1 VKNTRI
7 SKFKYATAPLA
18 LGLALISTPS
28 FAQDE
33 AAEEEAG
40 EAIIVTGSRI
50 ARPNIEAASPV
61 TVVGAEQVALTG
73 TTTVETLLNELPQVV
88 PGNTR
93 VSNNSGGENFST
105 IDLRGLGPGR
115 TLILLNGERLPAST
129 TTGVTDVSQIPT
141 GLIERIDVVTGG
153 ASAVYGSDAIAGVVN
168 FILKKDF
175 EGVELVGQTSLSEDG
190 TGFGFNV
197 SGLVGGNFA
206 DGKGNLT
213 VYGSFT
219 DRSSVSQSRYD
230 YSRVSQAIYYDNA
243 SGNPY
248 VADHPDE
255 RLSTTGFT
263 LSSGGSATNPYGTI
277 LPSSLGAA
285 QFSGLAGVLP
295 LTFGAAD
302 TDCNPATAG
311 VTVNN
316 AASISFNDAGAVAPS
331 FTGTR
336 CAVADRSFGSSRYN
350 FAPQNYLITP
360 YDRLTLTAIGRYD
373 FDDKTRLNVYTSF
386 TNANQQVNLA
396 PTPATGIVVPVNSP
410 LIPADLAAALATRTF
425 VNRLTTGV
433 VTGSAGNDV
442 SYFTGRFANANSCRD
457 VDGDGVLDLA
467 AAACSAPISAANEPF
482 VINRRF
488 SETGPRDGR
497 FKTNAVNVRAIIE
510 HDLNDDWQV
519 NVIGSFGRVDNALR
533 GIGNINRTAVA
544 QGLLGCPAGSLPG
557 CVPIDIFGGNTLT
570 PAMLNFVR
578 IDTQQ
583 TESFEQSRVAANLTG
598 SLGELPGGPIGIAVG
613 AEYRKDTGESV
624 VDDAQRTGDIYG
636 FNAVQSIAGSINVKE
651 VYGEVRLPILD
662 MLSIGAGARY
672 SDYSTVG
679 GLFNWKA
686 EAELTPV
693 DFLKIRASYNRAA
706 RAPNVFELLQNG
718 DQGFPAAVDPCNDT
732 LARTAAILARCQAA
746 APAANFFGFNQS
758 NSQVQAFAFGNPN
771 LGEERA
777 ETWTAGAV
785 LNFDNFIGGSLTATA
800 DYYHIKLMDRVASLG
815 ASFWLSQCYSAGDP
829 AACARIE
836 RDAGSGQIVSVDTTV
851 DNADSAFITSGVDF
865 GLDWSTDLL
874 GGRVSVSNV
883 FTYVD
888 KYNIGG
894 TEYSDTVF
902 SGIGGVITKY
912 ANTLTTAFRKD
923 GITAQVRY
931 VWKKGARQ
939 NFPGAELEGFFAD
952 GNSARIPDLH
962 LVNLSLRAQV
972 SDKFEIT
979 GIVNNL
985 LNKYPPQ
992 TLTGTFEQANTNI
1005 SFYDAYALGRNYT
1018 IQARIKF

>member
-61 TVVGAEQVALTG
+61 TVVSAEQVALTG

-88 PGNTR
+88 AGNTR

-219 DRSSVSQSRYD
+219 DRSSVSQSRYN
-230 YSRVSQAIYYDNA
+230 YSRVSGALLFDPNVDVGTGYPARTVTDPSQIATLF
-243 SGNPY
+243 
-248 VADHPDE
+248 PD
-255 RLSTTGFT
+255 GFGIAAG
-263 LSSGGSATNPYGTI
+263 GGSATPPWGTI
-277 LPSSLGAA
+277 AASTLAGTQFRNLSTLLPSTFAGAN
-285 QFSGLAGVLP
+285 
-295 LTFGAAD
+295 
-302 TDCNPATAG
+302 TDCNTATAG
-311 VTVNN
+311 VNVGSTGTV
-316 AASISFNDAGAVAPS
+316 SFNDARQLSPLASGGFCTIPIR
-331 FTGTR
+331 GN
-336 CAVADRSFGSSRYN
+336 GSSRYN

-360 YDRLTLTAIGRYD
+360 YDRLTLTATGRYE

-396 PTPATGIVVPVNSP
+396 PTPATGIVVTTAAPF
-410 LIPADLAAALATRTF
+410 IPADLAAALAARTYF
-425 VNRLTTGV
+425 ARTAGV
-433 VTGSAGNDV
+433 GASGTAFDA
-442 SYFTGRFANANSCRD
+442 GRFTS
-457 VDGDGVLDLA
+457 
-467 AAACSAPISAANEPF
+467 AAACRTVGDTPNDAPAANCVETSAANEPF

-497 FKTNAVNVRAIIE
+497 FKTNAVNVRAILE
-510 HDLNDDWQV
+510 HDLSDNWQV
-519 NVIGSFGRVDNALR
+519 NGVFSYGRVDNSLR

-544 QGLLGCPAGSLPG
+544 QGLLSCPAGSLPG
-557 CVPIDIFGGNTLT
+557 CVPINLFGADTLT
-570 PAMLNFVR
+570 PAMLSFVR
-578 IDTQQ
+578 VDTQQ
-583 TESFEQSRVAANLTG
+583 TEAFEQVRAAVNLTG
-598 SLGELPGGPIGIAVG
+598 SLGELPGGPIGIAAG
-613 AEYRKDTGESV
+613 AEYRKDSGEGI

-636 FNAVQSIAGSINVKE
+636 FNAVQSLAGSISVKE
-651 VYGEVRLPILD
+651 VYGEIRLPILD
-662 MLSIGAGARY
+662 MLSVGAGARY
-672 SDYSTVG
+672 SDYSSVG

-693 DFLKIRASYNRAA
+693 DFLKLRASYNRAA
-706 RAPNVFELLQNG
+706 RAPNVFELFQNG
-718 DQGFPAAVDPCNDT
+718 DQGFPSYVDPCNDT
-732 LARTAAILARCQAA
+732 AARSAAVLARCVAG
-746 APAANFFGFNQS
+746 APGANFTGFAQANG
-758 NSQVQAFAFGNPN
+758 QVQAFAFGNPN
-771 LGEERA
+771 LSEEKA

-785 LNFDNFIGGSLTATA
+785 LNFDNVVGGALTLTA
-800 DYYHIKLMDRVASLG
+800 DYYNIKLTNRVAGLG
-815 ASFWLSQCYSAGDP
+815 AGFFIAGCYNGGD
-829 AACARIE
+829 AASCARIV
-836 RDAGSGQIVSVDTTV
+836 RDPGTGQITSVDTTV
-851 DNADSAFITSGVDF
+851 TNSATPLKTSGVDV
-865 GLDWSTDLL
+865 GLDWSVEAL
-874 GGRVSVSNV
+874 GGRFSLSNV

-888 KYNIGG
+888 SYKIGT

-902 SGIGGVITKY
+902 SGIGGVTIKY
-912 ANTLTTAFRKD
+912 GNALTAGFRKD
-923 GITAQVRY
+923 GTTVQLRH
-931 VWKKGARQ
+931 VWKKGGRQ
-939 NFPGAELEGFFAD
+939 NFAGAELEGFFPD
-952 GNSARIPDLH
+952 SARIPDLN
-962 LVNLSLRAQV
+962 LLNLSLRQQIG
-972 SDKFEIT
+972 DNFEFT
-979 GIVNNL
+979 AIVNNL
-985 LNKYPPQ
+985 LNKYPPV
-992 TLTGTFEQANTNI
+992 TATGYFEQANTNI
-1005 SFYDAYALGRNYT
+1005 SFYDPYALGRNYT
-1018 IQARIKF
+1018 IQARVKF